1 MKKLGKIALRVLVPG
16 LLTLTA
22 ASAAHAADIR
32 PGLWEF
38 RSTRM
43 NLAGL
48 PDLSPQMAQLQQHL
62 KNLPADTRRLLE
74 QQMAS
79 RGVTLGSDGTVRSC
93 ITPEQAKQDNLYSG
107 KAEGNCVLT
116 DVVKGRGTVR
126 GRLNC
131 TQPKGS
137 GDFEASIA
145 SPEAFTTRV
154 NVRSDRGDMQMET
167 EARWIGEHCPAP
179 QAAAR

>member
-93 ITPEQAKQDNLYSG
+93 ITPEQAKQDNLYAG
-107 KAEGNCVLT
+107 KTEGNCTLT
-116 DVVKGRGTVR
+116 EVVKGRGTVR

-131 TQPKGS
+131 TQPRGS
-137 GDFEASIA
+137 GDFEARIV
-145 SPEAFTTRV
+145 SPEQFSTRV